1 MSWTNRTMHAEALE
15 TNTVGFIRLRPDT
28 ADYKSAN
35 GLINIG
41 KRTALIQDYLKWLQ
55 EHFDMA
61 RCMITFPGDVEL
73 SVAFRT
79 PMAGSE
85 LRDALDDLAR
95 GSRTLYPEA
104 EPGEVAQG
112 IEMPF
117 TFTLMQWQQ
126 RDTETLSLGQV
137 HIPGEER

>member
-1 MSWTNRTMHAEALE
+1 MSWTNRSMHSESLE
-15 TNTVGFIRLRPDT
+15 TNTVGFICLRPDT

-35 GLINIG
+35 GLINIP
-41 KRTALIQDYLKWLQ
+41 KRTALVQDYMKWLQ

-61 RCMITFPGDVEL
+61 RCMVTLPGDMEL

-79 PMAGSE
+79 PMQGSE
-85 LRDALDDLAR
+85 LRDLLDDLAR
-95 GSRTLYPEA
+95 ESRTLYPDS

-117 TFTLMQWQQ
+117 TFTLMKWQPK
-126 RDTETLSLGQV
+126 DTETLSLGPV